1 VTRLEEP
8 AVASAVFVPLAR
20 SELRQMAGLPEGS
33 AVNEDDARRAGRRLA
48 RAELLSTPPTDGF
61 DLLPH
66 ALASVDEVLAAFGVT
81 TEIVRMR
88 PGCAVMRVATDP
100 GANDRSGC
108 AVARGFLEVLPS
120 RCGHWD
126 AVLLE
131 TGCDGHDDGPC
142 VCTLLWDRT
151 ADPSVPAPAATD
163 GVPGSADQEW
173 LDDDDLELVVPPR
186 PASASALVALAPS
199 SALDVAAPADS
210 SLPQAPPVHQIR
222 RRGGWFRRRWWI
234 LALAVVAGAAGGHFE
249 AAHRVSSYTAG
260 ATLVVQSGAS
270 ARGPGSA
277 NDAAAL
283 AITDATYIPTDQ
295 SVIQAT
301 SSLLGV
307 PGSAVSGHFTMT
319 AETGTAVMAL
329 SYSAPTAAEA
339 VRGATTV
346 ARVVALGV
354 GVPSGSVRIV
364 RLPTTATHGS
374 SIEKDIVPIG
384 AVLGLV
390 IGLIIVLAVER
401 ADPRLEDDR
410 TVSDVAGCPTCTV
423 VGAAGPSE
431 LAPVIARHPVDR
443 DRVTLVPVTGAEA
456 AEAEAMAAHLRH
468 LWPTDRRVPEIV
480 VGTEEGPGAVDLA
493 STASSTVL
501 VVGVGASRRALRS
514 AAERLRLLGC
524 PPLCAIFVDRP
535 RRRIVAPSAR

>member
-1 VTRLEEP
+1 MTRVEEP
-8 AVASAVFVPLAR
+8 AVVSAVFAPLAP
-20 SELRQMAGLPEGS
+20 SELRQMAGLADGP
-33 AVNEDDARRAGRRLA
+33 VVTEDDARRAGRRLA
-48 RAELLSTPPTDGF
+48 RADLLAAALPDGS
-61 DLLPH
+61 DLLPR
-66 ALASVDEVLAAFGVT
+66 ALASLDEVLGSFGVR
-81 TEIVRMR
+81 TEIVRIR
-88 PGCAVMRVATDP
+88 PGCAVMRVGVDP
-100 GANDRSGC
+100 GAPEQSAC
-108 AVARGFLEVLPS
+108 ALARGFLEVLPS

-131 TGCDGHDDGPC
+131 TGCDGHDHGPC
-142 VCTLLWDRT
+142 VCTVLWDASGAGMGT
-151 ADPSVPAPAATD
+151 PDHPD
-163 GVPGSADQEW
+163 GVPGSQDPEW
-173 LDDDDLELVVPPR
+173 SDGDDVEIVVPPR
-186 PASASALVALAPS
+186 QVTTGALVALKSAT
-199 SALDVAAPADS
+199 ALDVATPASGGVDK
-210 SLPQAPPVHQIR
+210 LPAARQIR
-222 RRGGWFRRRWWI
+222 RRGGWLRRRWWI
-234 LALAVVAGAAGGHFE
+234 LVLAVVAGAAGGHLE
-249 AAHRVSSYTAG
+249 AARRAPSYTAE

-270 ARGPGSA
+270 ALGPGSA

-295 SVIQAT
+295 AVVRTTA
-301 SSLLGV
+301 SLLGV
-307 PGSAVSGHFTMT
+307 PGTAVSGHFTMT

-339 VRGATTV
+339 IRGASTV

-354 GVPSGSVRIV
+354 GAPSGSVRIV

-374 SIEKDIVPIG
+374 SLEKDIVPIG

-423 VGAAGPSE
+423 EGAAGPSE
-431 LAPVIARHPVDR
+431 LAPVIARHPVDQ
-443 DRVTLVPVTGAEA
+443 DRVTLIPVSGAEVP
-456 AEAEAMAAHLRH
+456 EAEVMAERLRE
-468 LWPTDRRVPEIV
+468 LWPTGRHVPEIV

-493 STASSTVL
+493 STPSSTVL

-524 PPLCAIFVDRP
+524 PPMCAIFVDRP